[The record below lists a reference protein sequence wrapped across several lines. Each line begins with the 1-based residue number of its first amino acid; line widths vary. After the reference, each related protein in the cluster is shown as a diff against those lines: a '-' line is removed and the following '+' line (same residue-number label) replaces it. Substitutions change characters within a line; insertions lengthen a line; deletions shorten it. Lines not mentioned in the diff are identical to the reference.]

1 MEDQNNIIIN
11 KDNNQ
16 DDEIKII
23 EIVENKIVIDEKPP
37 EKDLDKNDLNNKEID
52 IVKIE
57 EHPDN
62 RKNNDKNNNEKNKED
77 DIIIINEV
85 IDVNKQNENNN
96 KDEKEKKTEIIV
108 QKDNKEG
115 KELNEKLDMILKEVK
130 KQDIINKL
138 LQKKIDDLKK
148 KNETLSSNFN
158 SQIKELKESHEKE
171 LNQIKQNYENKIN
184 DMKKDFATKEDI
196 KYFAKKHE
204 IDYVK
209 EELDD
214 LNSKFNNLDRE
225 YNSKMGFMESNM
237 ERIFKIEEE
246 NKNQEGNKIVINQ
259 KEKNDNN
266 ININNNEKKNNNNI
280 INNNIINNNI
290 IKYDYFD
297 EKKKASIKKGLNDKF
312 DTKNYKNL
320 KKILDEIFIEKNL
333 NKQEINTKSKDILK
347 KEAEKL
353 FKNKDDPLEYFN
365 GYINNFINDKQKKLS
380 QEQMN
385 NLVHKKIFVFQTMN
399 EFNAQPLPILNKTGK
414 EPKKVDLKDF
424 DIQGLR
430 KDFNLSEE
438 QYPDEYLQKL
448 YKAYKGDLDRIVLK
462 LVTKE

>member
-1 MEDQNNIIIN
+1 
-11 KDNNQ
+11 
-16 DDEIKII
+16 
-23 EIVENKIVIDEKPP
+23 
-37 EKDLDKNDLNNKEID
+37 
-52 IVKIE
+52 
-57 EHPDN
+57 
-62 RKNNDKNNNEKNKED
+62 
-77 DIIIINEV
+77 
-85 IDVNKQNENNN
+85 
-96 KDEKEKKTEIIV
+96 
-108 QKDNKEG
+108 
-115 KELNEKLDMILKEVK
+115 
-130 KQDIINKL
+130 
-138 LQKKIDDLKK
+138 LKK
-148 KNETLSSNFN
+148 KNESLSSNFN

-266 ININNNEKKNNNNI
+266 INININNNEKNNNNNI

-297 EKKKASIKKGLNDKF
+297 EKKKESIKKGLNDKF
-312 DTKNYKNL
+312 DTKIYKNL
-320 KKILDEIFIEKNL
+320 KKILDDIFLEKNL
-333 NKQEINTKSKDILK
+333 NKQEINTKSKDNLK

-365 GYINNFINDKQKKLS
+365 GYINNVINEKQKKLS

-399 EFNAQPLPILNKTGK
+399 DINAQLLPMLNKTGK

-462 LVTKE
+462 LVIKE